1 MVYCRRWKADSRMAQ
16 NWQTR
21 LIHSSAKV
29 PGGFR
34 ALSVPVER
42 ASTVL
47 FPDCESA
54 IGGWNVEADGY
65 TYGIH
70 GTPTV
75 HALAGRIAELEG
87 GVRTLLVS
95 SGLEALTL
103 VDMAMLSAGSHVLLP
118 DNVYGPN
125 RLLAVQLLRRFGVEA
140 SFYPADAGAKVAE
153 HFRPN
158 THLIWVESPG
168 SITME
173 VQDVPAIAAAAH
185 AHGVIVAMDNTWAAG
200 VLFKAFEH
208 GVDISVQALTKYVGG
223 HSDLLMGSVTVRD
236 EALLERLGETRWR
249 MGLSVSPDECS
260 LALRGLQT
268 LAVRLRQA
276 EASGLTIANWISTQ
290 LEIQTVLH
298 PALASCPGHAF
309 WKRDFSAASG
319 LFSFVFLPRF
329 SGAQVRAFVNALD
342 LFEIGYSWA
351 GTTSLAVAYDL
362 NHSRGASPYGDRLVR
377 LSIGMEDT
385 GDLIADLK
393 QALAGMQTAQ

>member
-1 MVYCRRWKADSRMAQ
+1 MAQ
-16 NWQTR
+16 NWQTK
-21 LIHSSAKV
+21 LIHSGAKV
-29 PGGFR
+29 PGDFR
-34 ALSVPVER
+34 ALSVAVER
-42 ASTVL
+42 ASTVV
-47 FPDCESA
+47 FADCESA
-54 IGGWNVEADGY
+54 VGGWDVEANGY

-75 HALAGRIAELEG
+75 LALAGRIVELEG
-87 GVRTLLVS
+87 GARTLLVP
-95 SGLEALTL
+95 SGLAALTL
-103 VDMAMLSAGSHVLLP
+103 VDMAMLSASSHVLIP
-118 DNVYGPN
+118 ENVYVPN
-125 RLLAVQLLRRFGVEA
+125 RLLAVRLLQRFGVEA

-153 HFRPN
+153 HFRPK

-200 VLFKAFEH
+200 VLFNAFDH

-236 EALLERLGETRWR
+236 KALLERLGETRAR

-268 LAVRLRQA
+268 LAVRLRHA
-276 EASGLTIANWISTQ
+276 EASALTIADWLSARS
-290 LEIQTVLH
+290 EVETVLH
-298 PALASCPGHAF
+298 PALESCPGHAI
-309 WKRDFSAASG
+309 WKRDFSGANG
-319 LFSFVFLPRF
+319 LFSFVFREQF
-329 SGAQVRAFVNALD
+329 SGAEVRAFVDALD

-351 GTTSLAVAYDL
+351 GTTSLAVTYNL

-385 GDLIADLK
+385 DDLIADLK
-393 QALAGMQTAQ
+393 QALERIETAQ

>member
-1 MVYCRRWKADSRMAQ
+1 MAQ
-16 NWQTR
+16 NWQTK

-42 ASTVL
+42 ASTVV
-47 FPDCESA
+47 FPNCESA
-54 IGGWNVEADGY
+54 VGGWNVDEVGY

-75 HALAGRIAELEG
+75 LALAGRIAELDG
-87 GVRTLLVS
+87 GVRTLLVP
-95 SGLEALTL
+95 SGLAALTL
-103 VDMAMLSAGSHVLLP
+103 VDMAMLSAGSHVLIP
-118 DNVYGPN
+118 ENVYVPN
-125 RLLAVQLLRRFGVEA
+125 RLLAIRLLRRFGVEA
-140 SFYPADAGAKVAE
+140 SFYPPDAGAKVAE
-153 HFRPN
+153 HFCPN

-173 VQDVPAIAAAAH
+173 MQDVPAIAAAAH

-208 GVDISVQALTKYVGG
+208 GVDVSVQALTKYVGG
-223 HSDLLMGSVTVRD
+223 HSDLLLGSVTVRD
-236 EALLERLGETRWR
+236 EALIARLGETRAR
-249 MGLSVSPDECS
+249 MGMSVSTDECS

-268 LAVRLRQA
+268 LAVRLRHA
-276 EASGLTIANWISTQ
+276 EASALTIANWLSARP
-290 LEIQTVLH
+290 EVETVLH
-298 PALASCPGHAF
+298 PALESCSGHAF
-309 WKRDFSAASG
+309 WKRDFSGANG
-319 LFSFVFLPRF
+319 LFSFVFRQEF

-351 GTTSLAVAYDL
+351 GTTSLAVTYNL
-362 NHSRGASPYGDRLVR
+362 NHTRGGSSYGDRLVR

-385 GDLIADLK
+385 DDLIADLT
-393 QALAGMQTAQ
+393 QALARIETAQ

>member
-1 MVYCRRWKADSRMAQ
+1 MAQ
-16 NWQTR
+16 NWQTK

-42 ASTVL
+42 ASTVV
-47 FPDCESA
+47 FPNCESA
-54 IGGWNVEADGY
+54 VGGWNVDEVGY

-75 HALAGRIAELEG
+75 LALAGRIAELDG
-87 GVRTLLVS
+87 GVRTLLVP
-95 SGLEALTL
+95 SGLAALTL
-103 VDMAMLSAGSHVLLP
+103 VDMAMLSAGSHVLIP
-118 DNVYGPN
+118 ENVYVPN
-125 RLLAVQLLRRFGVEA
+125 RLLAIRLLRRFGVEA
-140 SFYPADAGAKVAE
+140 SFYPPDAGAKVAE
-153 HFRPN
+153 HFCPN

-173 VQDVPAIAAAAH
+173 MQDVPAIAAAAH

-208 GVDISVQALTKYVGG
+208 GVDVSVQALTKYVGG
-223 HSDLLMGSVTVRD
+223 HSDLLLGSVTVRD
-236 EALLERLGETRWR
+236 EALIERLGETRAR
-249 MGLSVSPDECS
+249 MGMSVSPDECS

-268 LAVRLRQA
+268 LAVRLRHA
-276 EASGLTIANWISTQ
+276 EASALTIANWLSARP
-290 LEIQTVLH
+290 EVETVLH
-298 PALASCPGHAF
+298 PALESCSGHAF
-309 WKRDFSAASG
+309 WKRDFSGANG
-319 LFSFVFLPRF
+319 LFSFVFRHEF
-329 SGAQVRAFVNALD
+329 SGSEVHAFVDALD

-351 GTTSLAVAYDL
+351 GTTSLAVTYNL
-362 NHSRGASPYGDRLVR
+362 NHTRGVSPYGDRLVR

-393 QALAGMQTAQ
+393 QALERIETAQ

>member
-1 MVYCRRWKADSRMAQ
+1 MAQ
-16 NWQTR
+16 NWQTK
-21 LIHSSAKV
+21 LIHSSAKA

-34 ALSVPVER
+34 ALSIPVER
-42 ASTVL
+42 ASTVV

-54 IGGWNVEADGY
+54 VGGWDVEANGH

-70 GTPTV
+70 GTPTFL
-75 HALAGRIAELEG
+75 ALAGRIAELEG
-87 GVRTLLVS
+87 GARTLLVP
-95 SGLEALTL
+95 SGLAALTL
-103 VDMAMLSAGSHVLLP
+103 VDMAVLSAGSHVLIP
-118 DNVYGPN
+118 DNVYVPN
-125 RLLAVQLLRRFGVEA
+125 RLLAVRLLQRFGVEA
-140 SFYPADAGAKVAE
+140 SFYPADAGAKVAV

-173 VQDVPAIAAAAH
+173 VQDVPAIAGTAH

-208 GVDISVQALTKYVGG
+208 GVDVSVQALTKYVGG
-223 HSDLLMGSVTVRD
+223 HSNLLMGSITVRD
-236 EALLERLGETRWR
+236 EALLERLGETRAR

-268 LAVRLRQA
+268 LAVRLRHA
-276 EASGLTIANWISTQ
+276 ESSALTIAKWLSARP
-290 LEIQTVLH
+290 EVETVLH
-298 PALASCPGHAF
+298 PALESCPGHTF
-309 WKRDFSAASG
+309 WKRDFSGANG
-319 LFSFVFLPRF
+319 LFSFVFRQEV
-329 SGAQVRAFVNALD
+329 SGARARAFVNALD

-351 GTTSLAVAYDL
+351 GTTSLAVTYNL
-362 NHSRGASPYGDRLVR
+362 NHSRGASPHGDRLVR

-393 QALAGMQTAQ
+393 QALARIGTAQ

>member
-1 MVYCRRWKADSRMAQ
+1 MAQ
-16 NWQTR
+16 NWKTK
-21 LIHSSAKV
+21 LIHSSAKA

-34 ALSVPVER
+34 ALSIPVER
-42 ASTVL
+42 ASTVV

-54 IGGWNVEADGY
+54 VGGWDVEANGH

-70 GTPTV
+70 GTPTFL
-75 HALAGRIAELEG
+75 ALAGRIAELEG
-87 GVRTLLVS
+87 GARTLLVP
-95 SGLEALTL
+95 SGLAALTL
-103 VDMAMLSAGSHVLLP
+103 VDMAVLSAGSHVLIP
-118 DNVYGPN
+118 DNVYVPN
-125 RLLAVQLLRRFGVEA
+125 RLLAVRLLQRFGVEA
-140 SFYPADAGAKVAE
+140 SFYPADAGAKVAV

-173 VQDVPAIAAAAH
+173 MQDVPAIAAAAH

-208 GVDISVQALTKYVGG
+208 GVDVSVQALTKYVGG

-236 EALLERLGETRWR
+236 VALLERLGETRAR
-249 MGLSVSPDECS
+249 MGLAVSPDECS

-268 LAVRLRQA
+268 LAVRLRHA
-276 EASGLTIANWISTQ
+276 EASALTIAKWLSARP
-290 LEIQTVLH
+290 EFETVLH
-298 PALASCPGHAF
+298 PALESCPGHTF
-309 WKRDFSAASG
+309 WKRDFSGANG
-319 LFSFVFLPRF
+319 LFSFVFRQQF
-329 SGAQVRAFVNALD
+329 SGAEVRAFVDALD

-351 GTTSLAVAYDL
+351 GTTSLAVTYNL

-393 QALAGMQTAQ
+393 QALERIEAAQ

>member
-1 MVYCRRWKADSRMAQ
+1 MAQ
-16 NWQTR
+16 NWQTK

-42 ASTVL
+42 ASTVV
-47 FPDCESA
+47 FPDCASA
-54 IGGWNVEADGY
+54 VGGWDVEANGY

-87 GVRTLLVS
+87 GVRTLLVP
-95 SGLEALTL
+95 SGLAALTL
-103 VDMAMLSAGSHVLLP
+103 VDMAMLSAGSHVLMP
-118 DNVYGPN
+118 DNVYVPN
-125 RLLAVQLLRRFGVEA
+125 RMLAIKLLQRFGVEA
-140 SFYPADAGAKVAE
+140 SFYSADASANIAE
-153 HFRPN
+153 HFLPN

-185 AHGVIVAMDNTWAAG
+185 AHGLIVAMDNTWAAG

-208 GVDISVQALTKYVGG
+208 GVDISVQELTKYVGG
-223 HSDLLMGSVTVRD
+223 HSDLLLGSVTVR
-236 EALLERLGETRWR
+236 ELALLERLGDTRAR
-249 MGLSVSPDECS
+249 MGLAVSPDECS

-268 LAVRLRQA
+268 LAVRLRHA
-276 EASGLTIANWISTQ
+276 EASALAIAHWLAAQ
-290 LEIQTVLH
+290 PEVETVLH
-298 PALASCPGHAF
+298 PALESSPGHAL
-309 WKRDFSAASG
+309 WKRDFSGASG
-319 LFSFVFLPRF
+319 LFSFVFRPQF
-329 SGAQVRAFVNALD
+329 SGAQVRAFVDALD

-351 GTTSLAVAYDL
+351 GTTSLAVTYNL
-362 NHSRGASPYGDRLVR
+362 NHTRGASPYGDRLVR

-385 GDLIADLK
+385 DDLIADLK
-393 QALAGMQTAQ
+393 QALARMQNGH

>member
-1 MVYCRRWKADSRMAQ
+1 MAQ
-16 NWQTR
+16 TWQTK
-21 LIHSSAKV
+21 LIHSSVKV

-42 ASTVL
+42 ASTVV

-54 IGGWNVEADGY
+54 VGGWNVDTDGY

-75 HALAGRIAELEG
+75 HALASRIAEIEG
-87 GVRTLLVS
+87 GARTLLAP
-95 SGLEALTL
+95 SGLAALTL
-103 VDMAMLSAGSHVLLP
+103 VDMAMLSAGSHVLIP
-118 DNVYGPN
+118 ESVYVPN
-125 RLLAVQLLRRFGVEA
+125 RLLAIKLLRRFGVEA

-153 HFRPN
+153 HLRPN

-173 VQDVPAIAAAAH
+173 MQDVPAIAAAAH
-185 AHGVIVAMDNTWAAG
+185 AHGVIVAIDNTWAAG

-236 EALLERLGETRWR
+236 EALLERLGETRAR
-249 MGLSVSPDECS
+249 MGLAVSPDECS

-268 LAVRLRQA
+268 LAVRLRHA
-276 EASGLTIANWISTQ
+276 EASSLTIANWISGRP
-290 LEIQTVLH
+290 EVETVLH
-298 PALASCPGHAF
+298 PALESCPGHAL
-309 WKRDFSAASG
+309 WKRDFSGASG
-319 LFSFVFLPRF
+319 LFSFVFRQEF

-351 GTTSLAVAYDL
+351 GTTSLAVTYDL
-362 NHSRGASPYGDRLVR
+362 NRTRDASPYADRLVR

-393 QALAGMQTAQ
+393 QALERIETAQ

>member
-1 MVYCRRWKADSRMAQ
+1 MAQ
-16 NWQTR
+16 NWQTK

-42 ASTVL
+42 ASTVV
-47 FPDCESA
+47 FPDCDSA
-54 IGGWNVEADGY
+54 VGGWDVEADGY

-87 GVRTLLVS
+87 GARTLLVP
-95 SGLEALTL
+95 SGLAALTL
-103 VDMAMLSAGSHVLLP
+103 VDMAMLSAGSHVLIP
-118 DNVYGPN
+118 DNVYVPN
-125 RLLAVQLLRRFGVEA
+125 RLLAIKLLHRFGVEA
-140 SFYPADAGAKVAE
+140 TFYPADAGAKVAE

-173 VQDVPAIAAAAH
+173 VQDVPAIVAAAH

-208 GVDISVQALTKYVGG
+208 GVDVSVQALTKYIGG
-223 HSDLLMGSVTVRD
+223 HSDLLLGSVTVRD
-236 EALLERLGETRWR
+236 EALLERLGETRAR
-249 MGLSVSPDECS
+249 MGFSVSPDECS

-268 LAVRLRQA
+268 LAVRLRHA
-276 EASGLTIANWISTQ
+276 EASALMIANWLAAQ
-290 LEIQTVLH
+290 PEVQTVLH
-298 PALASCPGHAF
+298 PALESCPGHTF
-309 WKRDFSAASG
+309 WKRDFFGASG
-319 LFSFVFLPRF
+319 LFSLVFHQKF
-329 SGAQVRAFVNALD
+329 SGAEVRAFVDALD

-351 GTTSLAVAYDL
+351 GTTSLAVTYNL
-362 NHSRGASPYGDRLVR
+362 NHTRGASPYGDRLVR
-377 LSIGMEDT
+377 LSVGMEETD
-385 GDLIADLK
+385 DLFDDLK
-393 QALAGMQTAQ
+393 QALARMRDSH

>member
-1 MVYCRRWKADSRMAQ
+1 MAQ
-16 NWQTR
+16 NWQTK

-42 ASTVL
+42 ASTVV
-47 FPDCESA
+47 FPDCASA
-54 IGGWNVEADGY
+54 VGGWDVEANGY

-87 GVRTLLVS
+87 GVRTLLVP
-95 SGLEALTL
+95 SGLAALTL
-103 VDMAMLSAGSHVLLP
+103 VDMAMLSAGSHVLMP
-118 DNVYGPN
+118 DNVYVPN
-125 RLLAVQLLRRFGVEA
+125 RMLAIKLLQRFGVEA
-140 SFYPADAGAKVAE
+140 SFYSADASANIAE
-153 HFRPN
+153 HFLPN

-208 GVDISVQALTKYVGG
+208 GVDISVQELTKYVGG
-223 HSDLLMGSVTVRD
+223 HSDLLLGSVTVR
-236 EALLERLGETRWR
+236 ELALLERLGDTRAR
-249 MGLSVSPDECS
+249 MGLAVSPDECS

-268 LAVRLRQA
+268 LAVRLRHA
-276 EASGLTIANWISTQ
+276 EASALAIAHWLAAQ
-290 LEIQTVLH
+290 PEVETVLH
-298 PALASCPGHAF
+298 PALESSPGHAL
-309 WKRDFSAASG
+309 WKRDFSGASG
-319 LFSFVFLPRF
+319 LFSFVFRPQF
-329 SGAQVRAFVNALD
+329 SGAQVRAFVDALD

-351 GTTSLAVAYDL
+351 GTTSLAVTYNL
-362 NHSRGASPYGDRLVR
+362 NHTRGASPYGDRLVR

-385 GDLIADLK
+385 DDLIADLK
-393 QALAGMQTAQ
+393 QALARMQNGH

>member
-1 MVYCRRWKADSRMAQ
+1 MAQ
-16 NWQTR
+16 NWQTK

-42 ASTVL
+42 ASTVV
-47 FPDCESA
+47 FPDCDSA
-54 IGGWNVEADGY
+54 VGGWDVEADGY

-87 GVRTLLVS
+87 GARTLLVP
-95 SGLEALTL
+95 SGLAALTL
-103 VDMAMLSAGSHVLLP
+103 VDMAMLSAGSHVLIP
-118 DNVYGPN
+118 DNVYVPN
-125 RLLAVQLLRRFGVEA
+125 RLLAIKLLHRFGVEA
-140 SFYPADAGAKVAE
+140 TFYPADAGAKVAE

-208 GVDISVQALTKYVGG
+208 GVDVSVQALTKYVGG
-223 HSDLLMGSVTVRD
+223 HSDLLLGSVTVRN
-236 EALLERLGETRWR
+236 EALLQRLGETRAR
-249 MGLSVSPDECS
+249 MGFSVSPDECS

-268 LAVRLRQA
+268 LSVRLRHA
-276 EASGLTIANWISTQ
+276 EASALMIANWLAAQ
-290 LEIQTVLH
+290 PEVQTVLH
-298 PALASCPGHAF
+298 PALESCPGHTF
-309 WKRDFSAASG
+309 WKRDFSGASG
-319 LFSFVFLPRF
+319 LFSLVFHQKF
-329 SGAQVRAFVNALD
+329 SGAEVRAFVDALD

-351 GTTSLAVAYDL
+351 GTTSLAVTYNL
-362 NHSRGASPYGDRLVR
+362 NHTRGASPYGDRLVR
-377 LSIGMEDT
+377 LSVGMEETD
-385 GDLIADLK
+385 DLIDDLK
-393 QALAGMQTAQ
+393 QALARMRDSH